1 MRLDRFLQLNSPYS
15 RQQIKRLLATGQ
27 VRVAGCSVTEGTVEV
42 DRFIRIELE
51 GRLLQEAQGYYFM
64 LYKPAGVVSAT
75 EHPEHKTV
83 LELLPE
89 SLREGLHLAGR
100 LDLKTTGLM
109 LLTNDGNWS
118 RRVTQP
124 ESTIPKTYHVT
135 TKDHVA
141 AEAEDVFSRGIYFS
155 YEGITTR
162 PATLERIDSYHSR
175 LTIHEG
181 RYHQVKRMFGYFDN
195 EVTELH
201 RESIGDLI
209 LDPILEKGEFR
220 PLTAA
225 EIALF

>member
-1 MRLDRFLQLNSPYS
+1 MRLDRFLQLNSQYS
-15 RQQIKRLLATGQ
+15 RQQIKRLLATAQ
-27 VRVAGCSVTEGTVEV
+27 VSIAGRIVTEGTTVV

-51 GRLLQEAQGYYFM
+51 GQLLQEAQGYYFM

-75 EHPEHKTV
+75 EHPEHTTV

-89 SLREGLHLAGR
+89 NLREGLHLAGR

-109 LLTNDGNWS
+109 LLTNDGTWS

-124 ESTIPKTYHVT
+124 ESIIPKTYCVT

-141 AEAEDVFSRGIYFS
+141 AETEEVFSRGIYFN
-155 YEGITTR
+155 YEDITTR
-162 PATLERIDSYHSR
+162 PAMLERIDTYHSR

-181 RYHQVKRMFGYFDN
+181 RYHQVKRMFGYFNN

-201 RESIGDLI
+201 RESIGGLM
-209 LDPILEKGEFR
+209 LDPALKPGEFR